1 MKKQKI
7 ISGIITGSL
16 VLAFLA
22 VPVNA
27 TSLTEQLA
35 QSSARQA
42 AAKYQVDMT
51 QNTIDGIQT
60 ELSKVNTEVSQISGQ
75 IDSINTDI
83 SALAANIAKTQEELA
98 IAQAK
103 KTEQEAAMSDRVRTM
118 YMYGNGSVLEFL
130 FSSTNFSDFVT
141 KVDMSRYIIQADK
154 DSLNALEETEK
165 VINEKEQSIQAD
177 QVKTVEKKTEQEAAL
192 SQQEDVKAQKDQLL
206 AQNQTVLT
214 QYQAIEDSEA
224 ATSSDIEGQ
233 LQAYYA
239 AQAAQATQVAQDNA
253 ASSGATD
260 NSGSSS
266 DNTGSSSGDAT
277 ESGGGNTGSSD
288 NGGGSTAAPIYSNGY
303 QWPCGGEIT
312 SPFGYRDD
320 PLNPGTTRYHSG
332 VDIGASTGTAVACA
346 GNGTVISAGWN
357 GGYGNCVIVDIGN
370 GLSAVYGHLSAINV
384 SSGDTVSIGQTVGAV
399 GSTGDSTGPHLHFEI
414 RLYGT
419 AVDPYSYI

>member
-60 ELSKVNTEVSQISGQ
+60 EISKVNTQVSQISGQ

-83 SALAANIAKTQEELA
+83 SGLEANITKTQGELA
-98 IAQAK
+98 IAEAK
-103 KTEQEAAMSDRVRTM
+103 KAEQEAAMSDRVRTM
-118 YMYGNGSVLEFL
+118 YMYGNGSVIEFL
-130 FSSTNFSDFVT
+130 FSSTDFSDFVT

-154 DSLNALEETEK
+154 DSLNALEETKK
-165 VINEKEQSIQAD
+165 VIDEKEQSIQAD
-177 QVKTVEKKTEQEAAL
+177 RLKTVEKKTEQEAAL

-214 QYQAIEDSEA
+214 EYQAIEDSEA
-224 ATSSDIEGQ
+224 ATSSDIENQ
-233 LQAYYA
+233 IQAYYA
-239 AQAAQATQVAQDNA
+239 AQAAQAAQVAQNNT
-253 ASSGATD
+253 ASSGSTD
-260 NSGSSS
+260 NSSSGS
-266 DNTGSSSGDAT
+266 DNTGNSSGDGT
-277 ESGGGNTGSSD
+277 ESGGGNTGSTD
-288 NGGGSTAAPIYSNGY
+288 NGGSTAPPIYSSGY

-312 SPFGYRDD
+312 SLFGNRDD
-320 PLNPGTTRYHSG
+320 PLSPGTIRYHSG
-332 VDIGASTGTAVACA
+332 VDIGASYGAAIACA

-370 GLSAVYGHLSAINV
+370 GLSAVYGHMSSISV
-384 SSGDTVSIGQTVGAV
+384 SGGDTVSMGQTLGAV
-399 GSTGDSTGPHLHFEI
+399 GSTGDSTGAHCHFEM

-419 AVDPYSYI
+419 AVDPYNYF